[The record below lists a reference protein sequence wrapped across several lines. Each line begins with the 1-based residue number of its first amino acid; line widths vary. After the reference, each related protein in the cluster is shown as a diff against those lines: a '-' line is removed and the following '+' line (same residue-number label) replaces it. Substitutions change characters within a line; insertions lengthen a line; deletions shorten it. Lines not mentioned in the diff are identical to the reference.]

1 MEVGTDGGQAG
12 ADSDPVVGKDD
23 PKGLDGRWVGGYG
36 GPAGTDGRSREQDE
50 MAVDEDERSDGIGSS

>member
-1 MEVGTDGGQAG
+1 M
-12 ADSDPVVGKDD
+12 VGKDD